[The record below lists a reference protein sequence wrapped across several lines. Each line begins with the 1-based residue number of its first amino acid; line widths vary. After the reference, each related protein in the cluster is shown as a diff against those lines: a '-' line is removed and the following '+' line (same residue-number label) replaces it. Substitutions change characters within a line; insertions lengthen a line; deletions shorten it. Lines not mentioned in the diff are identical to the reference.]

1 MEPLI
6 KAGSC
11 NGAAWHTI
19 NIQDIIGSIIVFKPA
34 YTSTV
39 LQYVVSTMMLLY
51 VIACVCV

>member
-19 NIQDIIGSIIVFKPA
+19 NIQDIIGSIIVFKP
-34 YTSTV
+34 V

-51 VIACVCV
+51 VIACVCVCLIM